1 MRDIFG
7 RGGDPYKNAPPEVK
21 KERMRRLNEKTARK
35 YFKKVKELP
44 DDQEINVIE
53 TDHSSLYTQTYKI
66 SVGEFKKRLT
76 DAVENDEEGVKV
88 RFDDGKF
95 VDFDS
100 HDFYD
105 IEVITPE
112 VKAQEEEKEK
122 NLKIIDGLEKEG
134 VDTDIFFEF
143 DQHGNRTIRYTP
155 EQILEIGRKIEE
167 YLQKTQEKN
176 K

>member
-1 MRDIFG
+1 
-7 RGGDPYKNAPPEVK
+7 
-21 KERMRRLNEKTARK
+21 MRRLNEKTARK
-35 YFKKVKELP
+35 YFKKVKELS
-44 DDQEINVIE
+44 DDQEINVFE
-53 TDHSSLYTQTYKI
+53 TDHSSLYTQTHKI

-88 RFDDGKF
+88 RFDDDTF

-105 IEVITPE
+105 IEVVTPE

-134 VDTDIFFEF
+134 VDTIIFFEF

-155 EQILEIGRKIEE
+155 QQVLSIGKKIEE
-167 YLQKTQEKN
+167 YLEKN
-176 K
+176 KEESK